1 VDLAALTP
9 TLEPP
14 MIMRWTTRS
23 PLLLLAPI
31 LLALGCDGGGRT
43 GGGTIIVSVTA
54 DPDALIPPLR
64 VGIGSR
70 MVSELLF
77 DPLLELGPDRNTFAE
92 SSFVPRLATRWTW
105 SADSLVLTFTLDP
118 SARWHDGRP
127 VVARDVVAGL
137 AAVREP
143 AHGSTLLSDLTEI
156 DSAHAID
163 ARTVAL
169 HFSARSSEQLYA
181 ASLLFPLPSHLV
193 DSIAPGTLPTSGY
206 AQQPVGSGPYRFVS
220 REPTVRLEL
229 AAVEDHYRGRP
240 LPDRIAL
247 LASKEPATAVAK
259 LWAEEADV
267 VDALPPPDV
276 AEAAKHPHVR
286 LVRTLGYDY
295 TFIAYNFR
303 DSRDTARAH
312 PLLADPVMR
321 RALTHAVDRAGI
333 VQAMFDTLGLLSI
346 GPMARAQ
353 FASDSTLTHPAYDP
367 ARANALLDSLG
378 WRARGTDGIRRRNGR
393 SLTLRALV
401 PSPSASRVRASVIVQ
416 EQLRAVGVD
425 MPIDKLDGQG
435 FTAAREA
442 GRFDLVFGGWGTAPS
457 IRGIRGTW
465 GSRAHPGW
473 GRLNS
478 GNYASPA
485 FDAAVEAGLG
495 ALSADSA
502 RAHLREAFRVIA
514 EDVPAIW
521 LYEVTPVAGVHA
533 RFALP
538 AWRPEAWWR
547 TIPAWRLDRAR
558 ALPRDVRPLS
568 D

>member
-1 VDLAALTP
+1 
-9 TLEPP
+9 
-14 MIMRWTTRS
+14 MRRTMRS
-23 PLLLLAPI
+23 PLLLLVPF
-31 LLALGCDGGGRT
+31 LLVPGCDGGGRT
-43 GGGTIIVSVTA
+43 GGGTIIISATA

-64 VGIGSR
+64 VNIGSR

-77 DPLLELGPDRNTFAE
+77 DPLIELGPDRNTFAE
-92 SSFVPRLATRWTW
+92 SSFVPRLARAWEW

-118 SARWHDGRP
+118 DARWHDGQP
-127 VVARDVVAGL
+127 VVAQDVVSGL

-156 DSAHAID
+156 DSAHVID
-163 ARTVAL
+163 SRTVAL
-169 HFSARSSEQLYA
+169 HYNARSSEQVYA
-181 ASLLFPLPSHLV
+181 ASLVFPLPSHLV
-193 DSIAPGTLPTSGY
+193 DTIAPGTLPTSGY
-206 AQQPVGSGPYRFVS
+206 AQRPVGSGQYRFVS

-267 VDALPPPDV
+267 FEALPPPDV

-286 LVRTLGYDY
+286 LVRTLGFDY
-295 TFIAYNFR
+295 SFVAFNFR

-312 PLLADPVMR
+312 PLLADPAMR
-321 RALTHAVDRAGI
+321 RAVAHAVDRAGI
-333 VQAMFDTLGLLSI
+333 VQAMFDTLGYLGI
-346 GPMARAQ
+346 GPVARAQ
-353 FASDSTLTHPAYDP
+353 FASDSTVAHPAFDP

-378 WRARGTDGIRRRNGR
+378 WRERGADGIRRRNGR
-393 SLTLRALV
+393 ALTLRALV

-435 FTAAREA
+435 FSAAREA
-442 GRFDLVFGGWGTAPS
+442 GRFDLIFGGWGTTPS

-465 GSRAHPGW
+465 GSRSHPGW

-478 GNYASPA
+478 GNYSDRD

-502 RAHLREAFRVIA
+502 RAHFREAFRIIA

-521 LYEVTPVAGVHA
+521 LYEVTPVAAVHA
-533 RFALP
+533 RFTLP

-547 TIPAWRLDRAR
+547 TIPAWRLERAL
-558 ALPRDVRPLS
+558 ALPRDVRPLT

>member
-1 VDLAALTP
+1 MDLAALTP
-9 TLEPP
+9 TPEPP
-14 MIMRWTTRS
+14 ITMRRTMRS
-23 PLLLLAPI
+23 PLLLLVPI

-43 GGGTIIVSVTA
+43 GGGTIIISATA
-54 DPDALIPPLR
+54 DPDALLPPLR
-64 VGIGSR
+64 VNIGSR

-77 DPLLELGPDRNTFAE
+77 DPLIELGPDRNTFAE
-92 SSFVPRLATRWTW
+92 ASFVPRLATRWTW

-118 SARWHDGRP
+118 KARWHDGRP
-127 VVARDVVAGL
+127 VVAQDVVAGL

-143 AHGSTLLSDLTEI
+143 ANGSTLLSDLTEI
-156 DSAHAID
+156 DSAHVID
-163 ARTVAL
+163 PRTVSLHFNART
-169 HFSARSSEQLYA
+169 SEQVYA
-181 ASLLFPLPSHLV
+181 ASLVFPLPSHLV
-193 DSIAPGTLPTSGY
+193 DTIAPGTLPTSAF
-206 AQQPVGSGPYRFVS
+206 AQRPVGSGPYRFVS

-259 LWAEEADV
+259 LWTEEADV
-267 VDALPPPDV
+267 FEALPPPDV
-276 AEAAKHPHVR
+276 AEAARHPHVR
-286 LVRTLGYDY
+286 LVRTLGFDY
-295 TFIAYNFR
+295 SFVAFNFR
-303 DSRDTARAH
+303 DPRDTARAH
-312 PLLADPVMR
+312 PLLADPAMR
-321 RALTHAVDRAGI
+321 RAIAHAVDRAGI
-333 VQAMFDTLGLLSI
+333 VRALFDTLAHVGI
-346 GPMARAQ
+346 GPVARAQ
-353 FASDSTLTHPAYDP
+353 FASDSTAAHPAFDT

-378 WRARGTDGIRRRNGR
+378 WRARGADGIRRRNGR
-393 SLTLRALV
+393 PLTLRALV

-435 FTAAREA
+435 FSAGREA
-442 GRFDLVFGGWGTAPS
+442 GRFDLIFGGWGTTPS

-465 GSRAHPGW
+465 GSRAHAGW

-478 GNYASPA
+478 GNYADPA
-485 FDAAVEAGLG
+485 FDAAVESGLG
-495 ALSADSA
+495 ALNADSA
-502 RAHLREAFRVIA
+502 RAHFREAFRLIA

-521 LYEVTPVAGVHA
+521 LYEVTPVAAVHA

-538 AWRPEAWWR
+538 PWRPEAWWR